1 MIEPNYAAEFNRFTL
16 AFTGKDQHMENGFL
30 TQYCLRYLR
39 FLRICLYFSILSFGS
54 IGFWD
59 AILCPSCKHTLW
71 LIRYS
76 LVLPL
81 FMVVIY
87 LTYTRWYPRIWQYCH
102 LVLILATG
110 FSTLAMIMIIPSPKN
125 LHYFQVIV
133 VILFF
138 NYALTRTRFIF
149 GTAAGGIISIAY
161 IVTIHMDN
169 HIPGDIRLINS
180 YFLTIVVITGMFI
193 SYVMEKSERKN
204 YYLSN
209 RLNRQKEQL
218 DESNRNLE
226 QRIQKRTKQLEK
238 QIEERRQAENVHR
251 TLESRLRQSQKM
263 DAIGTLAGGIAHDF
277 NNILAAMIGY
287 AELIRD
293 TPPSKDARTH
303 QNIEEIL
310 KAGNRAKNL
319 IRQILTFSRRDEH
332 EISSVQI
339 GLIVKEA
346 SKLIRAT
353 LPATIKIRRHIC
365 SNSLVLSD
373 PTQLYQIVMNLCANS
388 AYAMQSGGGELGIS
402 LTDVEVDSNF
412 VDHDPPLTP
421 GPYIR
426 LSVSDTGPGIPK
438 KYMDRIFEPFFTT
451 KKNGDGTGMGL
462 SMVHEIVRKNKGIVN
477 VYSEPGKGATFS
489 IYLPITSCQ
498 KSCSAPINLSK
509 LKGKERILYVDDE
522 KQIGSMIYF
531 KLTNLGYNVTVMADS
546 LEAWDYF
553 QSDPEAVDMIITDM
567 TMPNLTGVDL
577 VKKVQSLRPDLPAI
591 LCTGFGNTAKDD
603 KIGDMPVKAVLTKPI
618 FTYEIATTIRSIFD
632 TKKAA

>member
-1 MIEPNYAAEFNRFTL
+1 MIEPDYAAEFNRFTL
-16 AFTGKDQHMENGFL
+16 AFKGKDQCVENSFL
-30 TQYCLRYLR
+30 IQYCFRYLR
-39 FLRICLYFSILSFGS
+39 FLRLCLYFSILSFGS

-81 FMVVIY
+81 FMAVIY

-110 FSTLAMIMIIPSPKN
+110 FSTLAMIMIIPAPKN

-149 GTAAGGIISIAY
+149 GAFSGCIISIAY

-169 HIPGDIRLINS
+169 HIPGDIWLINS
-180 YFLTIVVITGMFI
+180 YFLIIMVITGMFI

-204 YYLSN
+204 YYLSHK
-209 RLNRQKEQL
+209 LNQQKEQL
-218 DESNRNLE
+218 DQSNRSLE
-226 QRIQKRTKQLEK
+226 QRVQKSTIQLEK
-238 QIEERRQAENVHR
+238 QIKERKQAENVHR

-293 TPPSKDARTH
+293 TPPLKDARTC
-303 QNIEEIL
+303 QNVEEIL

-332 EISSVQI
+332 EISSVQV

-353 LPATIKIRRHIC
+353 LPATIKIKRHIC
-365 SNSLVLSD
+365 SNSFVLAD
-373 PTQLYQIVMNLCANS
+373 PTQLYQIVMNLCANA
-388 AYAMQSGGGELGIS
+388 AYVMQSGGGELGIS
-402 LTDVEVDSNF
+402 LTDVEVDASF
-412 VDHDPPLTP
+412 ADHAPPLSP
-421 GPYIR
+421 GSYIR
-426 LSVSDTGPGIPK
+426 LSISDTGPGVPK
-438 KYMDRIFEPFFTT
+438 EHMDRIFEPFFTT

-462 SMVHEIVRKNKGIVN
+462 AMVHEIVKKNKGTVN
-477 VYSEPGKGATFS
+477 VHSEPRKGATFS
-489 IYLPITSCQ
+489 IYLPVIAFP
-498 KSCSAPINLSK
+498 KSCPTPINLTK

-531 KLTNLGYNVTVMADS
+531 KLSNLGYNVTVMADS

-553 QSDPEAVDMIITDM
+553 RSDPEAVDMIITDM

-577 VKKVQSLRPDLPAI
+577 VKKALSLKPDLPVI
-591 LCTGFGNTAKDD
+591 LCTGFGDTVKKQ
-603 KIGDMPVKAVLTKPI
+603 KIGALPIKAVLTKPI
-618 FTYEIATTIRSIFD
+618 FTHEIATAIRSIFD
-632 TKKAA
+632 TQKAA